1 MRCVVLLSGGLD
13 SQLAV
18 RLMQEQGIE
27 VEALNFKTLYACCQ
41 NDAARIAHQLG
52 VRLTI
57 LSTEDDYLD
66 VIRYPRYGYGR
77 GANPCIDCRTYM
89 CRRARTFMEQVDAS
103 FVVTG
108 ELIGQRPMSQKR
120 RDLDIIAYHSGLE
133 DLLLRPLSAKA
144 LPPTLPEREG
154 WVDREKLYGFTGRG
168 RRELIELAESLGLK
182 DLPTPS
188 TGCALTEYRFSRK
201 VFDLMQHKPSSG
213 MWDFELLKTGR
224 HFRIN
229 GQNKVVIGRDE
240 TENRQLQYMHE
251 LPDACSSARLV
262 PDDYIGADGLL
273 LGPASDDAI
282 QFAGGLL
289 LRYSKRDETTGRSI
303 LVMTRNRQYTIE
315 PQLNDNVKQAVTIP
329 AQANHSQ

>member
-13 SQLAV
+13 SQLVV
-18 RLMQEQGIE
+18 RLMQEQDIE
-27 VEALNFKTLYACCQ
+27 VEALNFRTLYSCCQ

-66 VIRYPRYGYGR
+66 IIRYPRYGYGR
-77 GANPCIDCRTYM
+77 GANPCVDCRMYM

-188 TGCALTEYRFSRK
+188 TGCALTEHRFSRK
-201 VFDLMQHKPSSG
+201 VFDLIQHKPSAK
-213 MWDFELLKTGR
+213 MWDFELLKIGR

-229 GQNKVVIGRDE
+229 GQNKFVVGRDE
-240 TENRQLQYMHE
+240 VENGQLQYMHQ
-251 LPDACSSARLV
+251 LPTASSSALLV
-262 PDDYIGADGLL
+262 PENFIGAEGLL
-273 LGPASDDAI
+273 LGPASDAAI

-289 LRYSKRDETTGRSI
+289 LRYSKRDETTGRAIHVTTSDREF
-303 LVMTRNRQYTIE
+303 TFDA
-315 PQLNDNVKQAVTIP
+315 QLSDDVRRVVTIP
-329 AQANHSQ
+329 AQATV